1 MMLCVTMFWIFL
13 INCVTAVRDPGDLAS
28 VLRTEGDR
36 IVSSLG
42 DLSRRCDK
50 SEDNLEILTAVHT
63 SLDLQRRVT
72 QLEEQISNLEYLL
85 SDLLPGKSRR
95 DISVVPSSAVFFSA
109 LRSEILQCRGC
120 PVSYTKVNTNT
131 GAGMNINSGVFTSP
145 VNGSFYFQFHG
156 LVGQG
161 HEARVVMMLN
171 DDVVATM
178 YDKDY
183 SGNNNRYAMFG
194 QSVILDMKGL
204 DNVHFYW
211 NYYNCSGR

>member
-1 MMLCVTMFWIFL
+1 MG
-13 INCVTAVRDPGDLAS
+13 DSDDLAS
-28 VLRTEGDR
+28 LLRAEGNK
-36 IVSSLG
+36 IVTSIG
-42 DLSRRCDK
+42 DLSQRCDK
-50 SEDNLEILTAVHT
+50 SEDNLQILTAVHN
-63 SLDLQRRVT
+63 SLDLQRRVS
-72 QLEEQISNLEYLL
+72 QLEEQISNLEYML
-85 SDLLPGKSRR
+85 SDLLPGSKARR
-95 DISVVPSSAVFFSA
+95 DLSVMPSSDVFFSVV
-109 LRSEILQCRGC
+109 RSEILQCRGC
-120 PVSYTKVNTNT
+120 PVSYTKVNTNM
-131 GAGMNINSGVFTSP
+131 GGGMNINSGVFTSP

-204 DNVHFYW
+204 HVAFEIEIKTIVQV
-211 NYYNCSGR
+211 GEMFKV